1 MVFPGGDCWRVGRSE
16 DFEEDA
22 AALDEPLTIA
32 LPTADV
38 DGVALAAEE
47 ALVVL
52 GAMPSGGLLM
62 GRDD

>member
-1 MVFPGGDCWRVGRSE
+1 MVFPGGACCRVGRSE

-22 AALDEPLTIA
+22 AELNELLTIA
-32 LPTADV
+32 LLTADV

-52 GAMPSGGLLM
+52 GAMPSGRLLM